1 MADCIEA
8 VLERGEV
15 PTAPGAVPITPVHK
29 PVVYDFNP
37 RTTLSMAVEEKVP
50 YGSIDD

>member
-1 MADCIEA
+1 MSKA